1 MYDVTK
7 LKNGASQNL
16 YSYNGAGAISAIRH
30 TGEYRQT
37 EGGDLSYYLSY
48 DSNGNTVEKTAVDNA
63 VRTITKGTDADGNA
77 FVSNDGVTVTSEKDD
92 FGRISSVTTAN
103 AN

>member
-37 EGGDLSYYLSY
+37 EGGDLSYYLILI
-48 DSNGNTVEKTAVDNA
+48 SNK
-63 VRTITKGTDADGNA
+63 K
-77 FVSNDGVTVTSEKDD
+77 
-92 FGRISSVTTAN
+92 
-103 AN
+103 

>member
-1 MYDVTK
+1 MYNVTK

-30 TGEYRQT
+30 MGEYRQT

-48 DSNGNTVEKTAVDNA
+48 DSSGNTVEKTAVGNA
-63 VRTITKGTDADGNA
+63 VRTITAA
-77 FVSNDGVTVTSEKDD
+77 RVSVWLSQRTL
-92 FGRISSVTTAN
+92 SS
-103 AN
+103 